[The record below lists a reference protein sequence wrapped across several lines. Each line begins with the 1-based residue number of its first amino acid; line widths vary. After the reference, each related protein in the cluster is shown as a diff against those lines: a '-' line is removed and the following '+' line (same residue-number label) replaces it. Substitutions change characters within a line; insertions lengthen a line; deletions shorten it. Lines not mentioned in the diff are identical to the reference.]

1 MAVRNSTPSAKNYWG
16 WRSGNCPALQLH
28 MNQLYTVLNTGARMP
43 LLGLGVYDMYDRE
56 AEDAVGRALEI
67 GYRLIDTAAMYKNER
82 EIGNAIRASGVPRRD
97 IFLTTKV
104 ADADQGYEAT
114 LRAFEESSR
123 KLNCDYIDLYLVHW
137 PIRATRKDTW
147 RALETLFAEK
157 RVRAIGV
164 ANFLV
169 PFLTELDTYST
180 ITPALNQVEFSPYLF
195 LEDLLLECRRRT
207 IQLQAYTPLVRGQR
221 FSDSKLLRMAEKYGK
236 TPAQII
242 LRWALQLGVSTIP
255 KSANAE
261 RLKENFNVFDFQIGA
276 DDMNA
281 VNAFHENFRVVDD
294 PMGLL

>member
-1 MAVRNSTPSAKNYWG
+1 
-16 WRSGNCPALQLH
+16 